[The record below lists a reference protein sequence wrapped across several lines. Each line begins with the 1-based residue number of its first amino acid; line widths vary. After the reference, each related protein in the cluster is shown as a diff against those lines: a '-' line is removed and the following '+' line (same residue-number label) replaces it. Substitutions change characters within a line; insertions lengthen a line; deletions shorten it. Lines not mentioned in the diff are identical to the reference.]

1 MPRARV
7 LWVVDTVDAAVG
19 SFAGLLEIVR
29 RLDRAAFDV
38 LAVLPAPGACG
49 RAFEA
54 CGVPVHY
61 RPVVSSGRNL
71 RYLRAVLSS
80 GRLLRREAIDL
91 VYFPDHNRWRP
102 AELLA
107 ARRLGVPAVVHLRT
121 PPGAGLVGDPTLRNA
136 RAIIGSSAA
145 VLQPL
150 RERLPGAAMRVAYP
164 CIDFDRFGAGDD
176 RRGEFFAPGTPIA
189 GFVGMFRPE
198 KGIEYFLDMAAILR
212 AQCPAVRYLAVG
224 DESPG
229 AGRDWLA
236 QMRRHA
242 GARGVAD
249 VVHFTGLRTDIPE
262 IMRTLDVL
270 VVPSLCE
277 GFGRVVVEANAVGV
291 PVVAF
296 DAWGI
301 PEALEDGV
309 TGVLVPPRDAA
320 ATAAAVQRVLDDDAW
335 RARVAAVAPAR
346 VRARFSPAAQVQ
358 AIEAT
363 WRQALAA

>member
-38 LAVLPAPGACG
+38 VAVLPAPGACA

-54 CGVPVHY
+54 SGVPVHF
-61 RPVVSSGRNL
+61 RPLVSSGRTL
-71 RYLRAVLSS
+71 RYLGAVLSF
-80 GRLLRREAIDL
+80 GRWLRHQAIDL
-91 VYFPDHNRWRP
+91 VYFPDHRRWRP

-107 ARRLGVPAVVHLRT
+107 ARWVGVPAVVHLRT
-121 PPGAGLVGDPTLRNA
+121 PPGAGFIDDPTLRGI

-145 VLQPL
+145 LLQPL
-150 RERLPGAAMRVAYP
+150 RQRLPDTAMRVAYP
-164 CIDFDRFGAGDD
+164 CIDFERFAAGPD
-176 RRGEFFAPGTPIA
+176 RRGEFFAPGVPLV

-212 AQCPAVRYLAVG
+212 VQQPAVRYLAVG

-242 GARGVAD
+242 ATGGVAD

-291 PVVAF
+291 PVVGF

-309 TGVLVPPRDAA
+309 TGVLVPPRDAV
-320 ATAAAVQRVLDDDAW
+320 ATAAAVRRVLDDAAW
-335 RARVAAVAPAR
+335 RAQVAAIAPAR